1 MSGKPNK
8 SSFFI
13 DFISRRIRQMVE
25 PAETNVAPAKTILK
39 NNFTFFKIVT
49 SPLNEEIAIT
59 DYYYTH
65 LGLIVNKIIAHFT

>member
-8 SSFFI
+8 LSFFV

-25 PAETNVAPAKTILK
+25 RAETNVAPAKAILK

-49 SPLNEEIAIT
+49 SPLNEGIAIAS
-59 DYYYTH
+59 YYYTH
-65 LGLIVNKIIAHFT
+65 